1 MRSWRSIQVGLVCL
15 LSLKVNAQQVPD
27 PAGLDIALE
36 RARIQGQQ
44 VAIQL
49 TFDTESRS
57 CYAYFAVN
65 DCLAKQRA
73 LRREKLD
80 DLRRQEIELNQIQRA
95 RRVQEQLT
103 RIRGKLDAD

>member
-1 MRSWRSIQVGLVCL
+1 MRVWRLFQVGLL
-15 LSLKVNAQQVPD
+15 WLMSFNAIAQQTPD
-27 PAGLDIALE
+27 SPGVDLALE
-36 RARIQGQQ
+36 RARIQRQQ

-49 TFDTESRS
+49 TFDAESRS
-57 CYAYFAVN
+57 CYARFAVN
-65 DCLAKQRA
+65 DCLAQQRA

-103 RIRGKLDAD
+103 RIKGKLDAD